1 MHSSPEKVFVSYSW
15 DSEEHK
21 QWILE
26 LVRKLRSEGYDANF
40 DRGITSTS
48 TVNLNQMMVEHM
60 RDDDYIIMVL
70 TEKYT
75 VKADGFVG
83 GVGFETLLSLPI
95 IQQNLDKLIIL
106 TRQPAVLQ
114 KVIPFH
120 LQGINYIDFSN
131 PAEFDTKFEELVYRL
146 QKVPMFDLGPI
157 GEKKLRKP
165 KVHGNSAAT
174 VLNDVKVPRLS
185 PPTDLERNSF
195 IEENFNLIIN
205 GLDEILN
212 ILQSQNPNFIYQKQN
227 ITSDKVMYSFYLN
240 GQSSGNLKIWLG
252 NLFSSAKQIQF
263 SVGRYVDISNDNSM
277 NGSINVEIDQEY
289 NLSLSMPM
297 NVFSP
302 NTKNMGYA
310 EVVKALYE
318 QNILPYLR

>member
-21 QWILE
+21 QWVLE

-60 RDDDYIIMVL
+60 RDDDYIIIVL

-75 VKADGFVG
+75 VKADGFAG

-131 PAEFDTKFEELVYRL
+131 LAEFDDKFEELIYRL

-165 KVHGNSAAT
+165 KTHGDSAAT
-174 VLNDVKVPRLS
+174 VVNDVKVPRLS

-212 ILQSQNPNFIYQKQN
+212 TVQNQNPNFIYQKQN
-227 ITSDKVMYSFYLN
+227 ITNDKVIYSFYLN
-240 GQSSGNLKIWLG
+240 GQNSGNLKIWLG
-252 NLFSSAKQIQF
+252 SFFSSAKQIQF

-277 NGSINVEIDQEY
+277 NGSVNVEIDREH
-289 NLSLSMPM
+289 NLSLSMPANM
-297 NVFSP
+297 FSY
-302 NTKNMGYA
+302 NTKDMKYA

-318 QNILPYLR
+318 HHILPYLR

>member
-1 MHSSPEKVFVSYSW
+1 MHSSPEKVFISYSW
-15 DSEEHK
+15 DSEEH
-21 QWILE
+21 QLWVLE

-48 TVNLNQMMVEHM
+48 TVNLNQMMIEHM

-75 VKADGFVG
+75 VKADGFAG
-83 GVGFETLLSLPI
+83 GVGFETILSLPI
-95 IQQNLDKLIIL
+95 IQQHLDKLIIL

-131 PAEFDTKFEELVYRL
+131 PAEFDNKFEELIYRL

-165 KVHGNSAAT
+165 KSHGNTAAT
-174 VLNDVKVPRLS
+174 VLNNVKVSRLS

-212 ILQSQNPNFIYQKQN
+212 TLQSQNPNFIYQKQN
-227 ITSDKVMYSFYLN
+227 ITNDKVMYSFYLN
-240 GQSSGNLKIWLG
+240 GQNSVNLKIWLG
-252 NLFSSAKQIQF
+252 SLFSSDKQIQF
-263 SVGRYVDISNDNSM
+263 TVGRYVDISNDNSM
-277 NGSINVEIDQEY
+277 NGSVNVEIDREY

-297 NVFSP
+297 NMFSP
-302 NTKNMGYA
+302 NTKNMKYT
-310 EVVKALYE
+310 EVVKELYE
-318 QNILPYLR
+318 HHILPYLR